1 MPASGKI
8 QGVIVYFDGGPGEDP
23 VQEGAEYDTLTYYL
37 SQNYGVVQLQ
47 WSLPWES
54 TYQTSPLI
62 PASIQNGECR
72 PATLQK
78 PLERGMKSGTRR
90 DASELFTDNGSD
102 PGSQKLDRP

>member
-37 SQNYGVVQLQ
+37 SQNYGVVQVQ

-62 PASIQNGECR
+62 PASIQNGACR
-72 PATLQK
+72 PGDSAETVGARHEIRHAK
-78 PLERGMKSGTRR
+78 RR
-90 DASELFTDNGSD
+90 
-102 PGSQKLDRP
+102 Q